1 MAASCPCCASRP
13 RIRST
18 RSRTTFRRRTGKKH
32 RKDYEG
38 RNKAHTL
45 FVVEASA
52 PDTTLEIEV
61 TDSFGKVYR
70 ETMERPKAFCPM
82 MK

>member
-1 MAASCPCCASRP
+1 MLREQTEDPVYTVSYDVPQ
-13 RIRST
+13 T
-18 RSRTTFRRRTGKKH
+18 HGKKH